1 MIMAFPWNNLA
12 PFIGRRLSVAVTC
25 LLLSAC
31 AAPVSTAPSG
41 IHDPAE
47 GLNRKVH
54 AFNTGL
60 DRFALRPAS
69 KVYGAVVPTPVT
81 IGLSNLSSNLNAPV
95 EVANRLLQ
103 GRPVPALRTTAR
115 FVVNTL
121 LGFGGLVDP
130 ATLWGLNRDDT
141 DFGETLAVWGVGEG
155 AYVELP
161 ALGPSTTR
169 DAAGKLVD
177 YAMNPTRLLTSPA
190 SDYVLGVRL
199 GTTIGERA
207 RYSDTVDSLLYDSAD
222 SYAQARLL
230 YLQNRR
236 FTLGESSGAGAQD
249 AGAFDPYEDPY
260 GK

>member
-1 MIMAFPWNNLA
+1 MAFPWNNPNPIRAAVLVVFGALA
-12 PFIGRRLSVAVTC
+12 
-25 LLLSAC
+25 AC
-31 AAPVSTAPSG
+31 AAPVATAPNG
-41 IHDPAE
+41 INDPAE
-47 GLNRKVH
+47 QVNRKVH
-54 AFNTGL
+54 ALNTGL
-60 DRFALRPAS
+60 DRYALRPAS
-69 KVYGAVVPTPVT
+69 KVYGAVVPVPVT

-115 FVVNTL
+115 FFVNTL

-141 DFGETLAVWGVGEG
+141 DFGETLAVWGLGEG

-177 YAMNPTRLLTSPA
+177 YAMNPTRLLTPPA
-190 SDYVLGVRL
+190 SDYVTGVRI
-199 GTTIGERA
+199 GTRIGDRA

-222 SYAQARLL
+222 SYAQSRLL

-236 FTLGESSGAGAQD
+236 FTLGEGSGAGPQD

-260 GK
+260 AK